1 MNPPLKRM
9 RIIEGIILPS
19 ATDTCRRKRH
29 APLLFPLYASHYI
42 AVIPGETGRMR
53 YIRRIFILVIV
64 AAAVISCDISDLS
77 AFIPGNTEYIST
89 ENPVYILEEGDASEY
104 FASGGD
110 ELRKSGDTLYIGSEA
125 YRIENGMII
134 TEAGFSVVTL
144 RSGGIM
150 IAAEG
155 FNPLIYKQTSE
166 GGNADE

>member
-1 MNPPLKRM
+1 M
-9 RIIEGIILPS
+9 RIIESITFPA
-19 ATDTCRRKRH
+19 ATDTRRGKRH
-29 APLLFPLYASHYI
+29 APLLFPLCASPHS
-42 AVIPGETGRMR
+42 AVIPGETERMKN
-53 YIRRIFILVIV
+53 IRRILILSIM
-64 AAAVISCDISDLS
+64 AAAIISCDISDLS

-89 ENPVYILEEGDASEY
+89 ESPMYILAEGNASDY
-104 FASGGD
+104 FTSGGD

-155 FNPLIYKQTSE
+155 FNPLIYKQSSQ
-166 GGNADE
+166 GGNENE

>member
-1 MNPPLKRM
+1 M
-9 RIIEGIILPS
+9 RIIENIIFPS
-19 ATDTCRRKRH
+19 ATDALRRKRH
-29 APLLFPLYASHYI
+29 APLLFPPCASPHS
-42 AVIPGETGRMR
+42 AVIPGETGRMIN
-53 YIRRIFILVIV
+53 IRRLLILAIV
-64 AAAVISCDISDLS
+64 AAAIISCDISDLS

-89 ENPVYILEEGDASEY
+89 ESPIYILEEGNASDY

-110 ELRKSGDTLYIGSEA
+110 ELRKSGDTIYIGSEA

-155 FNPLIYKQTSE
+155 FNPLIYKQTSQGE
-166 GGNADE
+166 SENE